1 MFRSVSGGA
10 QLSDGRT
17 ASSPTP
23 HGDTSPGLD
32 SQENSWIGLLS
43 AARSYLHKYLPG
55 WPRATATI
63 QERADWLGGSLK
75 SNFVDE
81 EREFLKQLDDM
92 MPLSHHA
99 APHVTYLR
107 CQLDPNDG
115 PLHPSGGSTVPW
127 HTADSPKETGIT
139 SAEDT
144 ELNPCHQSQMV
155 YLSSVRTFLSHIW
168 LSSVASPEIEPAGWR
183 DWVSRRGG
191 SRRWGTLWG
200 NQEHLQKRLFSDLS
214 WAEEGT
220 MTVPAAQKPD
230 LFAQNGS
237 RGWTLGE
244 NTGPTGYKDKP
255 ANNGG
260 LHFIQN
266 REESVVDHRL
276 SITDHTSSSGE
287 SLLTPDQ
294 DNGYSSLEE
303 EHMCALYLVKAAG
316 ATHLLQGAETP
327 AVVRM
332 DVEEETPHDV
342 QSSPG
347 NVEEEEQQQEEEQE
361 AASLGRSAEVM
372 VLTTPQCQNKNIAF
386 IMGCPCSDDDS
397 THSEGDVSDDDDD
410 DGFDSKCSSLS
421 NLSNDDG
428 DGDDETTDS
437 EADSETER
445 LWSSL
450 SHSVDPYDPR
460 NFTARQHTGSTLS
473 RTIPTSTPPSAT
485 QSMPASSPE
494 LTTLPLCS
502 PPSGHDIWDDS
513 TSASEVDEDESLSL
527 WSSFSCS
534 SDPYCPLN
542 FQAPLRTRGLVEAGP
557 QARTKKAPHH
567 RPESPPN
574 YRKQETEKQLGSS
587 FCDVSKSS
595 MSTKKVSV
603 FSVKTPY

>member
-1 MFRSVSGGA
+1 MFRSVSGGG
-10 QLSDGRT
+10 QLSDGRS

-23 HGDTSPGLD
+23 QGDTSPGLD
-32 SQENSWIGLLS
+32 SQESSWIGLLS

-55 WPRATATI
+55 WPRANRPI
-63 QERADWLGGSLK
+63 SLK

-81 EREFLKQLDDM
+81 EREFLRQLDDM

-99 APHVTYLR
+99 APHVTYLQ

-115 PLHPSGGSTVPW
+115 PLHPAGGSTVPW
-127 HTADSPKETGIT
+127 HTPDSPKETAIP
-139 SAEDT
+139 SAEDP

-183 DWVSRRGG
+183 DWVSRGG
-191 SRRWGTLWG
+191 GGRRWGTFWG
-200 NQEHLQKRLFSDLS
+200 NKENPQKGLFSDLS

-244 NTGPTGYKDKP
+244 NTGPTDYKDKP

-260 LHFIQN
+260 LQFIQS
-266 REESVVDHRL
+266 RVESTVDHRL

-303 EHMCALYLVKAAG
+303 EYLHMCALYLDKAAG
-316 ATHLLQGAETP
+316 ATQPLQGVESP

-332 DVEEETPHDV
+332 DVEEETPDDV

-347 NVEEEEQQQEEEQE
+347 NVEEEEEQE
-361 AASLGRSAEVM
+361 AASLGHSAEVM

-397 THSEGDVSDDDDD
+397 THSEGDVSGGDDDDDDD

-421 NLSNDDG
+421 NLSDEDD
-428 DGDDETTDS
+428 DDDDETTDS
-437 EADSETER
+437 EADLETER

-450 SHSVDPYDPR
+450 SHSVDPYNPR

-473 RTIPTSTPPSAT
+473 RTIPTSTLPSAT
-485 QSMPASSPE
+485 QSTPASSPE

-567 RPESPPN
+567 GPESPPK
-574 YRKQETEKQLGSS
+574 YRKEEVEKQLDSS
-587 FCDVSKSS
+587 FCQVSKSS
-595 MSTKKVSV
+595 ISTKKVSV